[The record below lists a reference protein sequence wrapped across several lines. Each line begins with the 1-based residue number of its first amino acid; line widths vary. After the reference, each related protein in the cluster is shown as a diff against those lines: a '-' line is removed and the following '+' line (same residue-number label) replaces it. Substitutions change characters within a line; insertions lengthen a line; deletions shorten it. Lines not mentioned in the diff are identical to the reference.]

1 MGMAKSKVDPITA
14 REAFEEASKFAR
26 LKHWDSYQPKL
37 RPKQVAS
44 EVVLA
49 ATDLHYGVVIDGREV
64 PGNAV
69 DSQVMARRTAFL
81 ATRLA
86 DYKPHKSRVCRILLG
101 GDIIEGEIHGRG
113 TDEPLAQ
120 QIYNAQHCLHGL
132 INTALAAFGQVVVE
146 CATGN
151 HDRWSHRGH
160 GRVVDGKWDSLST
173 LVYAWLAGV
182 HSRNKAVTF
191 NIPKA
196 PYTVWRSLGGTPCV
210 LTHGD
215 TVFNIGNPASGV
227 NYKRVR
233 EQANSLSKIVK
244 RTHGGDLGLVVLGH
258 HHSPAIFAID
268 DFYLAING
276 CLSGISSYSQSLGY
290 HVGTPRQLIFEQTD
304 THVMGHPEFVDVNIG
319 DTLPEMSKIISTPG
333 SIAT

>member
-1 MGMAKSKVDPITA
+1 MKKPKIDQYTA
-14 REAFEEASKFAR
+14 REVFDEALKFAR
-26 LKHWDSYQPKL
+26 LRHWDSYQPKL
-37 RPKQVAS
+37 RPRKVES

-49 ATDLHYGVVIDGREV
+49 ATDLHYGVIIDGREV
-64 PGNAV
+64 PGNNV
-69 DSQVMARRTAFL
+69 DSQVLARRTAFL

-86 DYKPHKSRVCRILLG
+86 DYKPHKSRGCRILLG
-101 GDIIEGEIHGRG
+101 GDACEGEIHGRG
-113 TDEPLAQ
+113 PHEPLAQ
-120 QIYNAQHCLHGL
+120 QIYNAQHCLNGL
-132 INTALAAFGQVVVE
+132 INTALRAFGAVTVE

-151 HDRWSHRGH
+151 HDRYPERDK
-160 GRVVDGKWDSLST
+160 GRVVDQKWNSLST

-182 HSRNKAVTF
+182 HSGNKAVTF
-191 NIPKA
+191 NIPRA
-196 PYTVWRSLGGTPCV
+196 PYTVWKSPGGTPCV

-244 RTHGGDLGLVVLGH
+244 RTHGDDIGLVVLGH

-268 DFYLAING
+268 DFYIAING